1 VTAEHL
7 LIYQR
12 NIVNSTSPARDSRRT
27 SINANMMLLKQ
38 WHHIS
43 EKFSLLWNLCETLQ
57 LHKLMNVQYP
67 YKVWGCSTVRMVTDF
82 SREPYF
88 KELHS

>member
-27 SINANMMLLKQ
+27 SINANTMLLKQ

-43 EKFSLLWNLCETLQ
+43 ENCSLL
-57 LHKLMNVQYP
+57 
-67 YKVWGCSTVRMVTDF
+67 
-82 SREPYF
+82 
-88 KELHS
+88 